1 MQYCT
6 ITMYQWEK
14 NPSKPSLQSLST
26 LHGFHCYPCLM
37 VPLDFPVHFQTHRYI
52 YAHTDRNFFFCKR
65 AHRMDCCPCFFKNM
79 IPLFVVI

>member
-6 ITMYQWEK
+6 STMYQWEK

-52 YAHTDRNFFFCKR
+52 YAHTETSSSVNGPIEWIAALAFLKT
-65 AHRMDCCPCFFKNM
+65 
-79 IPLFVVI
+79 